1 MSQIIGMPRN
11 WLVARILVQ
20 LESEV
25 QEKRH
30 AHAIRTWWSW
40 VGAITVAQKQ
50 RVGESEKEREMRK
63 FSLDASEMFVN

>member
-1 MSQIIGMPRN
+1 MTQIIGMPRN

-20 LESEV
+20 CESEV

-40 VGAITVAQKQ
+40 VGAITVAQKK
-50 RVGESEKEREMRK
+50 RVEREM
-63 FSLDASEMFVN
+63 